1 MLDYFFLLPI
11 SLFLLLG
18 VMSPGPSFIL
28 VAQTAMEKSKADA
41 YAVSLGLGVGATIFA
56 TIAAL
61 GLFVL
66 LESVPLVYSGLKI
79 AGGLYLC
86 YLAYKMYKN
95 TSEVT
100 PRSEQQP
107 KPASLWTMFFRGL
120 LIQLSNPKTAI
131 VFASAFAAFLPA
143 TIPVYGYLLVC
154 LAAFVIDTTWYLL
167 VSRLLGSGKSQQL
180 YAKFQKTIS
189 RVGSGFM
196 GLMGLKLI
204 SAD

>member
-1 MLDYFFLLPI
+1 MFDYFFLLPI

-28 VAQTAMEKSKADA
+28 VAQTAMAKSKADA

-66 LESVPLVYSGLKI
+66 LESVPLLYSALKV

-86 YLAYKMYKN
+86 YLAFKMYKN
-95 TSEVT
+95 TTEVT
-100 PRSEQQP
+100 THPEQQS
-107 KPASLWTMFFRGL
+107 KPAPLWKMFFRGL
-120 LIQLSNPKTAI
+120 FTQLSNPKTAI

-143 TIPVYGYLLVC
+143 TAPEYGYLLVC
-154 LAAFVIDTTWYLL
+154 AAAFVIDTGWYLL
-167 VSRLLGSGKSQQL
+167 VSRLLGSVKSQRV
-180 YAKFQKTIS
+180 YAKFKITIN
-189 RVGSGFM
+189 RIGGGFM

-204 SAD
+204 TAD

>member
-28 VAQTAMEKSKADA
+28 VAQTAMAKSKADA

-56 TIAAL
+56 TIAAF

-66 LESVPLVYSGLKI
+66 LESVPLMYSGLKV

-95 TSEVT
+95 SNEV
-100 PRSEQQP
+100 SGLQEQQA
-107 KPASLWTMFFRGL
+107 KPASLCRMFLRGL
-120 LIQLSNPKTAI
+120 FTQLSNPKTAI

-143 TIPVYGYLLVC
+143 TAPQYGYLLVC
-154 LAAFVIDTTWYLL
+154 VTAFLIDTAWYLM

-180 YAKFQKTIS
+180 YAKFKKTIN
-189 RVGSGFM
+189 RLGAGFM
-196 GLMGLKLI
+196 GLMGIKLI
-204 SAD
+204 TAD